1 VERVATKKSVPG
13 TYQIKGDG
21 KKNRYVI
28 NMFTQFYPGSPK
40 YPNDNIIK
48 RIEWLNACLE
58 KLLEMG
64 GVESIAFPKE
74 IGGDHNDRYLNTIDD
89 FKKKYYLKNHTSLQI
104 VDYNNE
110 NLLVTTDKKEV
121 KYDRPIISVQMTDLD
136 DTIIPHKKIN
146 IIKHIDLKD
155 LVFYE
160 GLQSPIAPSPTPP
173 SVLPSA
179 SVLTVASNQD
189 TVVLGEKKK
198 MIRKKV
204 TVDKKDATVDKKDA
218 IVDKKDATVD
228 KKDATVDKKDAT
240 VDKKD
245 ATVDKKDATV
255 DKKDATVDKKDV
267 KKEGSGVVPHPPT
280 PDIISEL
287 IHDLGSSWDPIFG
300 DPSMIPIINQLNR
313 DIWKEMAEFSDILPI
328 PQSNIFNAFKEC
340 PFPPKCLIMGQDCY
354 AEHVNQAMGLS
365 FSVQDGVSIP
375 PSLKNIF
382 TELSTDITG
391 FTIPS
396 SGNLTKWA
404 QQGALLL
411 NAALTVRLGQKASHI
426 KLWKSFTD
434 TVIHLISE
442 KSKTPIVYMLWGN
455 FAKGKKIL
463 IVDQLKCLILE
474 AAHPSPLSAKNGFF
488 GCHHFSKCNDY
499 LIEHKMSPIEW

>member
-1 VERVATKKSVPG
+1 MNPITCKAKFLCILCDCVSIGNKGDPVVQSLFEQFGYANCYVERVATKKSVPG

-204 TVDKKDATVDKKDA
+204 
-218 IVDKKDATVD
+218 
-228 KKDATVDKKDAT
+228 
-240 VDKKD
+240 
-245 ATVDKKDATV
+245 TV